1 MNLKQ
6 YKIVT
11 KVLTALLAA
20 LTIVNIYSSFFV
32 EIPMEQKI
40 SNILL
45 SLTALFAIFYILVGC
60 TKKEGAKYYQMF
72 MIAYTV
78 TIMLLIFF
86 NRARAPFSIFFNLII
101 YGCLCVLSAAKD
113 LGERNSKILV
123 YTIVV
128 LSVVTLMF
136 NFNSAQATLYAN
148 ICRALRLTLSITL
161 LAMVI
166 AKYKD
171 KESRNTK

>member
-6 YKIVT
+6 YRIVT
-11 KVLTALLAA
+11 KTPAGLLAI
-20 LTIVNIYSSFFV
+20 LTLANIYSSFFV
-32 EIPMEQKI
+32 EISMEQKI

-101 YGCLCVLSAAKD
+101 Y
-113 LGERNSKILV
+113 
-123 YTIVV
+123 
-128 LSVVTLMF
+128 
-136 NFNSAQATLYAN
+136 
-148 ICRALRLTLSITL
+148 
-161 LAMVI
+161 
-166 AKYKD
+166 
-171 KESRNTK
+171 